1 MKRRRFLQQTL
12 VGLGGLAFGN
22 SVARAEVSKPNIL
35 WIIAE
40 DASPHIGCYGETAIQ
55 TPHIDA
61 LAAEGVRFENAFVTC
76 PVCSPSR
83 SAMITGMYQTAIGS
97 HNHRSQNEG
106 PKAGGNSDYL
116 ASYELP
122 GAIPLVGDLF
132 RDAGYYVCNGRDPD
146 AQKPGKTDYNFITR
160 TPPYDGSD
168 WRRAPEGVP
177 FFAQI
182 QLQGGKWRQ
191 DSVENGDFDL
201 PPYYPDDA
209 VMRKDWSE
217 YLASWE
223 RVDQQVGE
231 VVQSLKEAG
240 VYDNTLL
247 VFITDHGI
255 SHARG
260 KQFLYEEGIRIPM
273 IVRFPDGRLAGS
285 VRNDL
290 ALHIDLAPIS
300 LAFAGI
306 AIPGHLQ
313 GRDVFAPDYAER
325 PFAVSA
331 RDRCDETIDV
341 IRSVR
346 TPKYKYI
353 RNFLSY
359 RPHMQHSQYKDGKE
373 IVQHL
378 RALHAH
384 EALTPLQER
393 LFAPD
398 RPPEELYDLE
408 ADPFETTNLA
418 GSPEHEKVL
427 REQRE
432 RLYNWILETH
442 DPGVIPEPILEDLGK
457 EFGSKY
463 AAMRRPEIEDI
474 LRRVL
479 ETIAAGETND
489 RAALRAAVADPDPS
503 VRYWAATWL
512 GNLRAVECQ
521 PFVWELAAD
530 PVPTVRLAAHLALC
544 KLGESDAHLSEL
556 VKLLDDPN
564 LLVGM
569 YAMNAIEQTGI
580 LDATVENAARNALD
594 NPYDGTQRYGNRLL
608 AKCEALKADT
618 QT

>member
-1 MKRRRFLQQTL
+1 MSSAIAANALGQT
-12 VGLGGLAFGN
+12 
-22 SVARAEVSKPNIL
+22 VSRKPNII

-106 PKAGGNSDYL
+106 PKAGGNTDYL

-122 GAIPLVGDLF
+122 DGIPLIGDLF

-146 AQKPGKTDYNFITR
+146 AQKPGKTDYNFITK

-168 WRRAPEGVP
+168 WRQAPEGMP

-191 DSVENGDFDL
+191 ESIENGDFAL

-209 VMRKDWSE
+209 VIRKDWSE

-231 VVQSLKEAG
+231 VVQSLKDAG
-240 VYDNTLL
+240 IYDNTLI

-290 ALHIDLAPIS
+290 ALHIDLAPLS

-306 AIPGHLQ
+306 PIPEHLQ
-313 GRDVFAPDYAER
+313 GRDVFASDYTER
-325 PFAVSA
+325 PFVISA

-353 RNFLSY
+353 RNSLSY
-359 RPHMQHSQYKDGKE
+359 RPHLQHNQYKDGKG
-373 IVQHL
+373 IVQRL

-384 EALTPLQER
+384 EALTPLQDR

-408 ADPFETTNLA
+408 ADPFEITNLA
-418 GSPEHEKVL
+418 GSPEHESAL
-427 REQRE
+427 REQRD
-432 RLYNWILETH
+432 RLYNWILETR

-463 AAMRRPEIEDI
+463 AAMRRPEMESI
-474 LRRVL
+474 LRRIL
-479 ETIAAGETND
+479 ETIAAGESND
-489 RAALRAAVADPDPS
+489 RAALRTAAADPDPS

-521 PFVWELAAD
+521 RLVADLAAD
-530 PVPTVRLAAHLALC
+530 PVPTVRLAANLALC
-544 KLGESDAHLSEL
+544 KLGKSNTHLPEL
-556 VKLLDDPN
+556 VKLLDEPN

-569 YAMNAIEQTGI
+569 YAINAIEQTGI
-580 LDATVENAARNALD
+580 LDKTVENAARKALD

-608 AKCEALKADT
+608 AKCESMGL
-618 QT
+618 